1 MNLDPTVLSYSF
13 DPGSD
18 STKYV
23 IETAFDDARGE
34 RRTCT
39 VARRYSMLHKRE
51 IGILA
56 DADLML
62 SRLHTHLQP
71 VFTELEELVGAER
84 AGELRH
90 PVAKEV
96 ADFKQRRE
104 RHIQK
109 CAKRSRNVDSGVG
122 SDSE

>member
-1 MNLDPTVLSYSF
+1 
-13 DPGSD
+13 
-18 STKYV
+18 
-23 IETAFDDARGE
+23 
-34 RRTCT
+34 
-39 VARRYSMLHKRE
+39 MLHKRE

-62 SRLHTHLQP
+62 SRLHTHLQT
-71 VFTELEELVGAER
+71 VFTKLEELVGAER

-109 CAKRSRNVDSGVG
+109 CAKRSRNVNSDVG
-122 SDSE
+122 SVEE